1 MKVRDMRADDHPLF
15 MISSIATMLDIHPQ
29 TLCLYERHDLI
40 APARTQGNTRLY
52 SWQDVQQI
60 RLVLHL
66 AREQGVNLAGVA
78 IILRMQRKLETLC
91 QEIDGLR
98 RDIIDRLWPVYATAP
113 TPRALVKA
121 GARTLVKVS
130 PKTR

>member
-1 MKVRDMRADDHPLF
+1 MLSDDHPLF

-29 TLCLYERHDLI
+29 TLRLYERHGLI
-40 APARTQGNTRLY
+40 SPARTQGNTRLY

-66 AREQGVNLAGVA
+66 TREQGVNLAGVA
-78 IILRMQRKLETLC
+78 IILRMQRTLETLR
-91 QEIDGLR
+91 QEIDALR
-98 RDIIDRLWPVYATAP
+98 RDIIDRLRPVYAITP

-121 GARTLVKVS
+121 AARTLVKVP